1 MEIHVTNNRLRA
13 SLADEATRTRRYG
26 HAMSKK
32 LSLRLTALRAAK
44 SLADFWP
51 PNSGPERC
59 HELKADFAGVFSID
73 LKNPYR
79 LLFRP
84 VEPNQPDDRSD
95 EQQRWKSITAVNI
108 VAIED
113 THG

>member
-1 MEIHVTNNRLRA
+1 MEIHVGNNRLRA

-26 HAMSKK
+26 RAMSKK
-32 LSLRLTALRAAK
+32 LDLRLSALRAAA

-51 PNSGPERC
+51 PASGPERC
-59 HELKADFAGVFSID
+59 HELKGNLAGLFSVD
-73 LKNPYR
+73 LKHPYR

-84 VEPNQPDDRSD
+84 LESDRPVDRSD
-95 EQQRWKSITAVNI
+95 EQQRWKAITAVDI